1 LVAFDLDRCWFIFLH
16 TSYYGKKKKKSHE
29 QKQRGGGCLIATATF
44 GSELA
49 PQVQQLREL
58 RDNTLLQTDWGSVFM
73 GEFNQIYYLF
83 SPTIADWERQNPAF
97 KEAVKLFITPMI
109 SSLSIMTLADSGS
122 EFELLVFGVSVIA
135 LNIGSYIVAPKLHL
149 HTQCID
155 NIDTE
160 SKTNF

>member
-1 LVAFDLDRCWFIFLH
+1 VAFDLDSCGFIFLH
-16 TSYYGKKKKKSHE
+16 TSYYGKKKIISNE
-29 QKQRGGGCLIATATF
+29 QKQGGGGCLIATATF

-58 RDNTLLQTDWGSVFM
+58 RDNTLLQTDWGSVFI

-97 KEAVKLFITPMI
+97 KAVKLFITPMI
-109 SSLSIMTLADSGS
+109 SSLSIITLADSSS

-135 LNIGSYIVAPKLHL
+135 LNIGLYIVAPTAFAYKMHR
-149 HTQCID
+149 HYRAR
-155 NIDTE
+155 N
-160 SKTNF
+160 